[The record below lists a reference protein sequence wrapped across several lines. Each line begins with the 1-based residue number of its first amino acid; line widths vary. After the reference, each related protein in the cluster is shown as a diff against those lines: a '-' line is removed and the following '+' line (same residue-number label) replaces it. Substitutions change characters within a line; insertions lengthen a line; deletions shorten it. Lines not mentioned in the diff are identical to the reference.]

1 MFMYGSSLGKSN
13 RSHSKSEF
21 HRFSLISTPMLVS
34 LGRTP
39 IWRLYTELY
48 KFLWN
53 VLATNSRMVYCT
65 DLRLTEIVSL
75 LIFCKL
81 CGSRKYPYPTHGRDF
96 SYDPPPL
103 WIFQKRPTNYAP
115 PSGNSNFFPTPP
127 GNISISCLKRK
138 IS

>member
-53 VLATNSRMVYCT
+53 VLANNSRMVYCT
-65 DLRLTEIVSL
+65 DLRLTEIVYL

-96 SYDPPPL
+96 SYDPPSPL
-103 WIFQKRPTNYAP
+103 DFPKTAHKLYPPLRKFQ
-115 PSGNSNFFPTPP
+115 FFPYTPWKYFYFLFKAK
-127 GNISISCLKRK
+127 N
-138 IS
+138 